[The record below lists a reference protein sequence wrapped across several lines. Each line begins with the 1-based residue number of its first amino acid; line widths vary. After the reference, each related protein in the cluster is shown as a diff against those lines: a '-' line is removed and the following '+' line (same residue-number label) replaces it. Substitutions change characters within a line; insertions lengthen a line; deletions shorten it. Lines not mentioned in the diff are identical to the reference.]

1 MRDGPRIV
9 MTSGVFDLLHRGHLA
24 LLWRSRFL
32 GDVLVVGVVS
42 DVGTAEYKQRLPVES
57 EIVRMQNVARLGFV
71 DVVVLQAT
79 TDPTPLLERFRPDV
93 FTHGSDWE
101 RLIRGQE
108 TIERLGVEFV
118 LLPYT
123 PGISSTLLRE
133 AS

>member
-1 MRDGPRIV
+1 MC
-9 MTSGVFDLLHRGHLA
+9 SGAFDTLHRGHVNH
-24 LLWRSRFL
+24 LWMCKQL

-42 DVGTAEYKQRLPVES
+42 DPGVREYKDRYPVQNIEVRMRNVQRLT
-57 EIVRMQNVARLGFV
+57 FV
-71 DVVVLQAT
+71 DVVALQDT
-79 TDPTPLLERFRPDV
+79 TDPSSLLIRFRPDKYC
-93 FTHGSDWE
+93 HGDDWSK
-101 RLIRGQE
+101 LIRGQE